1 MKIVKNICYGTR
13 SERDHLFD
21 IYLPDDKKD
30 FTTFVYF
37 HGGGITGGNKGS
49 EECREAFVDTLVNAG
64 YAVVKA
70 NYRLYFA
77 ASYPDFI
84 DDAARC
90 VNYVMNHI
98 EEYGG
103 NKNKVVVGGSSAGGY
118 ITMMLAFD
126 GFFLRPYGKRP
137 NDIAGWVFD
146 AGQPTTHFN
155 VLKERG
161 IDDRAVIIDRAAPIF
176 HIRQYS
182 GLKPMIVFA
191 AENDMPG
198 RLQQTHLMLRT
209 LEIFGYPKENVTFEY
224 MEGYSHC
231 KYTSLPCFAD
241 KVLAF
246 LEAKVK

>member
-1 MKIVKNICYGTR
+1 MKIIENVCYGTR
-13 SERDHLFD
+13 SERDHLCD

-30 FTTFVYF
+30 FATFVYF
-37 HGGGITGGNKGS
+37 HGGGITGGCKGGIQP
-49 EECREAFVDTLVNAG
+49 FVKTLVDAG

-70 NYRLYFA
+70 NYRLYFE

-84 DDAARC
+84 DDAALC
-90 VNYVMNHI
+90 VSYIMNNI

-103 NKNKVVVGGSSAGGY
+103 NKEKIVVGGSSAGGY

-126 GFFLRPYGKRP
+126 SFFLSRYGKRP
-137 NDIAGWVFD
+137 NQIAGWVFD

-161 IDDRAVIIDRAAPIF
+161 IDTRAVIVDRAAPLF

-182 GLKPMIVFA
+182 GLNPMIIFA
-191 AENDMPG
+191 ADNDMPG
-198 RLQQTHLMLRT
+198 RLEQTHLMIKT
-209 LEIFGYPKENVTFEY
+209 LDMFVYPKDNVVFEY

-231 KYTSLPCFAD
+231 KYTGQQIFAD

-246 LEAKVK
+246 MEDKIK

>member
-1 MKIVKNICYGTR
+1 MKIIENLCYGTR
-13 SERDHLFD
+13 TERDHLFD

-30 FTTFVYF
+30 FGTFVYF
-37 HGGGITGGNKGS
+37 HGGGITNGS
-49 EECREAFVDTLVNAG
+49 KAGIPAFVTTLVDAG

-70 NYRLYFA
+70 NYRLYPIA
-77 ASYPDFI
+77 EYPDFL

-90 VNYVMNHI
+90 VSYVIDHI

-103 NKNKVVVGGSSAGGY
+103 DKEKVFVGGSSAGGY

-126 GFFLRPYGKRP
+126 SFYLTHYGKRT
-137 NDIAGWVFD
+137 NSIAAWIFD

-161 IDDRAVIIDRAAPIF
+161 IDSRAVIVDKAAPLF

-182 GLKPMIVFA
+182 GLKPMIFFA
-191 AENDMPG
+191 ADNDMPG
-198 RLQQTHLMLRT
+198 RLEQTHLMIKT
-209 LEIFGYPKENVTFEY
+209 LDMFGYPKENVQFEF
-224 MEGYSHC
+224 MEGFSHC
-231 KYTSLPCFAD
+231 KYTGQQIFAD

-246 LEAKVK
+246 LEEKIK

>member
-1 MKIVKNICYGTR
+1 MEIVKNICYGTR
-13 SERDHLFD
+13 NERDHLMD
-21 IYLPDDKKD
+21 IYLPEKREG
-30 FTTFVYF
+30 FATFVYF
-37 HGGGITGGNKGS
+37 HGGGITGGCKDGKY
-49 EECREAFVDTLVNAG
+49 AFVQTLVDAG
-64 YAVVKA
+64 YAVVQA

-90 VNYVMNHI
+90 VDYVINHI

-103 NKNKVVVGGSSAGGY
+103 DKEKIVVGGSSAGGY
-118 ITMMLAFD
+118 ISMMLAFD
-126 GFFLRPYGKRP
+126 SFFLNRYGKSP
-137 NDIAGWVFD
+137 NNIAGWVFD

-161 IDDRAVIIDRAAPIF
+161 IDSRAVIIDRAAPIF

-191 AENDMPG
+191 ADNDMPG
-198 RLQQTHLMLRT
+198 RLEQTHLMLHT
-209 LEIFGYPKENVTFEY
+209 LKHFGYPEENIKFEF
-224 MEGYSHC
+224 MEGFTHC
-231 KYTSLPCFAD
+231 KYTGQQIFAD

-246 LEAKVK
+246 LKEKIK